1 MQGSITC
8 VGVGMMLGAHLS
20 PVSLSHIEQ
29 ADIVFCGVSDPLVEL
44 WLKELNANVRSLQPC
59 YAHGKSRHLSYR
71 EMVDTMLSE
80 VRLGKKVVGAF
91 YGHPGVF
98 AKAPH
103 QAVTIARNEGF
114 EAQMLPGISAA
125 DCLYADLGIDPGQ
138 NGCQH
143 FEATQFMLYHRRV
156 DPTAT
161 LILWQIGLAGDL
173 DMGLT
178 ITDGKNRQLLLEE
191 LYRLYSPEHSCWL
204 YEAATTALASPR
216 REAIKLRELV
226 EATLALHTTLVI
238 PPAAKPEPNLEMR
251 ARLAALGS
259 KAPLYHQPEE
269 SV

>member
-1 MQGSITC
+1 MPMSARC
-8 VGVGMMLGAHLS
+8 SLAMLTKN
-20 PVSLSHIEQ
+20 PVISVI
-29 ADIVFCGVSDPLVEL
+29 G
-44 WLKELNANVRSLQPC
+44 R
-59 YAHGKSRHLSYR
+59 
-71 EMVDTMLSE
+71 MVDTMLSE

-178 ITDGKNRQLLLEE
+178 ITLTPRVGN
-191 LYRLYSPEHSCWL
+191 SCWKNSIGSTVQSTPAGFM
-204 YEAATTALASPR
+204 EAATTALASPR

-238 PPAAKPEPNLEMR
+238 PPAAKPEPNLEN
-251 ARLAALGS
+251 AS
-259 KAPLYHQPEE
+259 APCGIG
-269 SV
+269 